1 MRGILN
7 GVDGDDGR
15 DCCDGGDEGCDDAD
29 VVFVDDYPA
38 RAAAAAGDGDGDG
51 VVIMNDR

>member
-1 MRGILN
+1 M
-7 GVDGDDGR
+7 DGDDGR
-15 DCCDGGDEGCDDAD
+15 GCCDGGDEGCDDAD

-38 RAAAAAGDGDGDG
+38 RAAAAAAGDGDGDG